1 MKRQLT
7 LTAAQLA
14 PEPDGPGATLP
25 KALDAISDAAA
36 AGSDLIA
43 FPEVFLSGYPFYSLH
58 IDAQTARPLKA
69 GYLRKGVSM
78 DGPEIAA
85 LARAAQ
91 DHGIHVVMG
100 LSEREG
106 DTLYNTQAFFGATG
120 LLGRRRKV
128 MPTHHERMIW
138 GMGDGR
144 DFPLFET
151 DIGRLGGLICFEHS
165 NALYRYAVQGQGE
178 QIHVAQWP
186 GGIAGIDGIMEHAMC
201 HYAFEAQC
209 FVVTVT
215 AINTPAMIAALGDG
229 GSTGLLAPGGGM
241 SGVIDCRGNWVAKS
255 DPDTEMLVHGNVDY
269 DQIEGFKMFVDSAGH
284 YTRPDIVR
292 CVIDRT
298 PRRPVSF
305 EGDEN
310 D

>member
-1 MKRQLT
+1 MKRQLM

-14 PEPDGPGATLP
+14 PHLDGPAATLP

-43 FPEVFLSGYPFYSLH
+43 FPEVFLSGYPFYCLH
-58 IDAQTARPLKA
+58 LDAQTTRPLKA
-69 GYLRKGVSM
+69 AYLRKGVAM
-78 DGPEIAA
+78 NGPEIDAISK
-85 LARAAQ
+85 AAQ
-91 DHGIHVVMG
+91 DHGLHIVMG
-100 LSEREG
+100 LSERDG
-106 DTLYNTQAFFGATG
+106 DTLFNTQAFFGPTG

-128 MPTHHERMIW
+128 MPTHHERMVW

-144 DFPLFET
+144 DFPLYDTE
-151 DIGRLGGLICFEHS
+151 IGRLGGLICFEHS

-186 GGIAGIDGIMEHAMC
+186 GGIAGIDSIMEHAMC

-215 AINTPAMIAALGDG
+215 SVNTPEMIAALDQG
-229 GSTGLLAPGGGM
+229 GSTDLLRPGGGM

-255 DPDTEMLVHGNVDY
+255 DPDAEMLVHGNVDY
-269 DQIEGFKMFVDSAGH
+269 EQIEGFKMFVDSAGH
-284 YTRPDIVR
+284 YARPDIVR

-298 PRRPVSF
+298 PRHPVSF
-305 EGDEN
+305 EGEDN

>member
-14 PEPDGPGATLP
+14 PELDGPAATLP

-69 GYLRKGVSM
+69 GYLRKGVLM
-78 DGPEIAA
+78 DGPEITA

-106 DTLYNTQAFFGATG
+106 DTLYNTQAFFGPTG

-128 MPTHHERMIW
+128 MPTHHERMVW

-144 DFPLFET
+144 DFPLYDTE
-151 DIGRLGGLICFEHS
+151 IGRLGGLICFEHS

-186 GGIAGIDGIMEHAMC
+186 GGIAGIDSVMEHAMC

-215 AINTPAMIAALGDG
+215 SINTPEMIAALGDG
-229 GSTGLLAPGGGM
+229 GSTELLTPGGGM
-241 SGVIDCRGNWVAKS
+241 SGVIDCRGSWVTRS
-255 DPDTEMLVHGNVDY
+255 DPNAEMLVHGNVDY
-269 DQIEGFKMFVDSAGH
+269 EQIEGFKMFVDSAGH
-284 YTRPDIVR
+284 YARPDIVR

-298 PRRPVSF
+298 PRHPVRF
-305 EGDEN
+305 EGDES

>member
-14 PEPDGPGATLP
+14 PDLDGPAATLP

-43 FPEVFLSGYPFYSLH
+43 FPEVFLSGYPFYCLH

-69 GYLRKGVSM
+69 DYLRKGVAM
-78 DGPEIAA
+78 NGPEIDAISK
-85 LARAAQ
+85 AAQ

-106 DTLYNTQAFFGATG
+106 DTLYNTQAFFGPTG

-128 MPTHHERMIW
+128 MPTHHERMVW

-144 DFPLFET
+144 DFPLYDTE
-151 DIGRLGGLICFEHS
+151 IGRLGGLICFEHS

-215 AINTPAMIAALGDG
+215 AINTPEMIAALGTG
-229 GSTGLLAPGGGM
+229 GSTELLTPGGGL
-241 SGVIDCRGNWVAKS
+241 SGIIDCRGAWVARS

-269 DQIEGFKMFVDSAGH
+269 EQIEGFKMFVDSAGH
-284 YTRPDIVR
+284 YARPDIVR

-298 PRRPVSF
+298 PRSPVSF
-305 EGDEN
+305 EGDDN
-310 D
+310 G